1 MMQLCPILSGADLR
15 TGEDHRMIDDV
26 VLPNKLIKLNIRVSP
41 PFLPLVGVLGC
52 DGYITNA
59 SIKPRVNDLLF
70 VPW

>member
-1 MMQLCPILSGADLR
+1 
-15 TGEDHRMIDDV
+15 MIDDV